1 MGNRLMKSAMVTGA
15 SSGIGEAYARL
26 LASLGY
32 DLIIIARRKDRLE
45 AIAGEIER
53 DCGVSV
59 SVMQCD
65 LCNEKDISV
74 VEEKIRS
81 TDNLSVLINNAGFG
95 TLGTFAEVDLN
106 KSLHMIDLH
115 VTAPARLVKAALPG
129 MLARR
134 EGAIVNVASAGPFLP
149 VSGNVMYNGT
159 KSFLISFSETLQL
172 EVKDAGI
179 RVQAL
184 CPGFTRTGFHSVDE
198 YKNVDF
204 STIPAFLW
212 TSSDKVVELSW
223 KALGKKKVVFI
234 PGVITRLTCTV
245 FSGLFQYMAGKRI
258 ATTGTRQR

>member
-1 MGNRLMKSAMVTGA
+1 MSNRLMKSAIVTGA

-45 AIAGEIER
+45 TIAAEVEKAYGIA
-53 DCGVSV
+53 V

-65 LCNEKDISV
+65 LCNDKDISV
-74 VEEKIRS
+74 VEEKIRN

-95 TLGTFAEVDLN
+95 TLGTFADVDLG
-106 KSLHMIDLH
+106 KSLRMIDLH
-115 VTAPARLVKAALPG
+115 VIAPVRLVKASLPG

-134 EGAIVNVASAGPFLP
+134 EGAIVNVASASPFLP

-159 KSFLISFSETLQL
+159 KSFLIAFSESLQI

-184 CPGFTRTGFHSVDE
+184 CPGFTRTGFHSVEE

-212 TSSDKVVELSW
+212 TSADKVVELSW
-223 KALGKKKVVFI
+223 KALGKRKVVFI
-234 PGVITRLTCTV
+234 PGVVTRLTCTV
-245 FSGLFQYMAGKRI
+245 FNGLFRYLAGKRT
-258 ATTGTRQR
+258 ATTGTRHQ